1 MAVRKTFGWLGRFVE
16 GAAAGARLSE
26 PISPAHFALKI
37 RIKKGGAAG
46 RMKAEGRRRKK
57 GFLIVLIAIGLACQP
72 AHAGDRKSTGTVQEV
87 ARAISV
93 APTAQVT
100 ALPYESR
107 RASVVGLF
115 ETENSSGHRSNNE
128 RVNEARPTHEHK
140 PLTLFHIKS
149 QLGDIA
155 VQPVMG
161 QVNGAQ
167 FSLGF

>member
-1 MAVRKTFGWLGRFVE
+1 MT
-16 GAAAGARLSE
+16 
-26 PISPAHFALKI
+26 
-37 RIKKGGAAG
+37 
-46 RMKAEGRRRKK
+46 AEGRGRKR
-57 GFLIVLIAIGLACQP
+57 GFLIVLIAIGFVCQP
-72 AHAGDRKSTGTVQEV
+72 SHAGDRKSAGTVQEV
-87 ARAISV
+87 AKAISV

-100 ALPYESR
+100 ALPNESR
-107 RASVVGLF
+107 GTSVVGLF

-128 RVNEARPTHEHK
+128 RVNEAKPTHEHK